1 MPKKL
6 DGLGIR
12 KARETITSLL
22 GKLIWGLRRE
32 CDSLWV
38 HVFKHKLGEGKSSFW
53 FSNWSEIR
61 KLAEP
66 ILYVDIHDLDMRVNG
81 VYLDEYL
88 NFNSLYTNIPLGV
101 CDRLEALP
109 ICLNSMA
116 PSRLTWKSNLDG
128 IYTARDGYYW
138 LKRLEVVMNTTNN
151 NPWKWVCHIPT
162 LEKVKFF
169 LWTTLYKYI
178 PKRSMLCHQEAETTR
193 HSLRD
198 CEFATRFWKSISFL
212 GPIFFQGDILYDWI
226 GHGIDAICFLKH
238 NLSHPMRTLTWNA
251 HKGSN
256 VILNVDGNSLGKLG
270 VSNFGGLIQN
280 VDCACVHS
288 FVSNIGYSNIL
299 HVEVMT
305 LYYGSCMALE
315 HGIKDLMCYSD
326 SDTAIKLI

>member
-1 MPKKL
+1 
-6 DGLGIR
+6 
-12 KARETITSLL
+12 
-22 GKLIWGLRRE
+22 
-32 CDSLWV
+32 
-38 HVFKHKLGEGKSSFW
+38 
-53 FSNWSEIR
+53 
-61 KLAEP
+61 
-66 ILYVDIHDLDMRVNG
+66 MRVNG

-88 NFNSLYTNIPLGV
+88 NFNSLYANNPLGV
-101 CDRLEALP
+101 CDLLEAFP
-109 ICLNSMA
+109 ICLNSMV

-169 LWTTLYKYI
+169 LWTTLYKSI
-178 PKRSMLCHQEAETTR
+178 PKRSILCHRGMLQTDLCPKCNQEAETTL

-212 GPIFFQGDILYDWI
+212 GPIFSQGDILYDW
-226 GHGIDAICFLKH
+226 H

-251 HKGSN
+251 HKDSN
-256 VILNVDGNSLGKLG
+256 VILNVDGSSLGKLG

-299 HVEVMT
+299 HVEVVT

-315 HGIKDLMCYSD
+315 HGIKDLMRYSD